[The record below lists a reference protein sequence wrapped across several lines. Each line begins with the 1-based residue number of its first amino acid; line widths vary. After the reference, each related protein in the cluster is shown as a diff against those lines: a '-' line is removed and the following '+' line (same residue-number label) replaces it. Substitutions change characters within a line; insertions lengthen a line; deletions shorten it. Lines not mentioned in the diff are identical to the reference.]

1 MPFVYAFTSILI
13 LAGMFIFASIRIK
26 TLDVSERTKRFSI
39 GMNILLLF
47 VPLLAVTVFGVLF
60 LFVLKGRFYERLSHA
75 VLVFALWLYAA
86 RFYWFLLSYFKNRA
100 ILLLSV
106 VGFAVAAAEAVVL
119 TPLDRYVS
127 LLHSVTGAVSVAPGI
142 VLLTL
147 FYALSPSFKPKS
159 GTSPQQ

>member
-1 MPFVYAFTSILI
+1 MTLFFVILI
-13 LAGMFIFASIRIK
+13 SVLLVAVSLLAKSRSI
-26 TLDVSERTKRFSI
+26 SARTERFSR
-39 GMNILLLF
+39 GFDRLLLF
-47 VPLLAVTVFGVLF
+47 TPALAAAVFLVLF
-60 LFVLKGRFYERLSHA
+60 LFVLRGRFYERLSHA
-75 VLVFALWLYAA
+75 VLVFALWLCAA

-147 FYALSPSFKPKS
+147 FYVLSPSFKPKS